1 MAIISAYLYREGVCT
16 AEVSLDEAPPPARPG
31 DFVWVGLF
39 EPAEQE
45 LRALQA
51 SYGLHP
57 LAVED
62 ALKAHEQPKVEIFGD
77 QLFVVARTAQ
87 LEGDRIAYG
96 ETAIFVGHNHII
108 TVRHG
113 SARAHTELRA
123 QLESA
128 PGLLRHGVDY
138 VLHALL
144 DFIVDGYDPIIE
156 EIEEEVLL
164 MEKRTIDTSLTRD
177 EVIRLFSLRRQ
188 TVRFQRVLRPMIEVV
203 SRLVHLSLPYLDP
216 EVSPYFRDVLDHL
229 RRTQSTAESLRD
241 ILTSVFEVSNLL
253 EQQRQV
259 TITRQLAAW
268 AAILAMP
275 TAIAGIYGMNFANMP
290 ELETRFGYY
299 VVLIVIA
306 AAFTCASRS
315 PDGCRRGTA
324 RLRPAL
330 SQACCGPSPR

>member
-1 MAIISAYLYREGVCT
+1 MGIISAHYYSGGIRKT
-16 AEVSLDEAPPPARPG
+16 AVALNDPPPAAG
-31 DFVWVGLF
+31 GTDFVWIGLF
-39 EPAEQE
+39 EPSEEE
-45 LRALQA
+45 LRTLQA

-77 QLFVVARTAQ
+77 QLFIVARTAQ
-87 LEGDRIAYG
+87 LEGERIAYG
-96 ETAIFVGHNHII
+96 ETSIFVGHNHII

-138 VLHALL
+138 VLHSIL
-144 DFIVDGYDPIIE
+144 DFIVDGYQPIIE
-156 EIEEEVLL
+156 QIEEEVLL
-164 MEKRTIDTSLTRD
+164 MEKQTIDASLTRD
-177 EVIRLFSLRRQ
+177 EIIRLFSLRRQ
-188 TVRFQRVLRPMIEVV
+188 MIRFQRALGPMEEVIR
-203 SRLVHLSLPYLDP
+203 RLAHVDLPCLDP

-229 RRTQSTAESLRD
+229 RRTQSMVENLRE

-275 TAIAGIYGMNFANMP
+275 TAIAGIYGMNFTNMP
-290 ELETRFGYY
+290 ELDTPYGYY
-299 VVLIVIA
+299 IVLAVIG
-306 AAFTCASRS
+306 TICAGLYIRFKL
-315 PDGCRRGTA
+315 TNW
-324 RLRPAL
+324 L
-330 SQACCGPSPR
+330 